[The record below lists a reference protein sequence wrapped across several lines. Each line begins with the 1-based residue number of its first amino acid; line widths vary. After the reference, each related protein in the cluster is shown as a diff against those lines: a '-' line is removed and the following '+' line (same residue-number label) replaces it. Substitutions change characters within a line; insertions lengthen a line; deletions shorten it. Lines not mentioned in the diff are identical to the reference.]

1 MVLSCRVSEYAAEA
15 PGGGVHSTHIVWYIT
30 PFVCPVIGSTAGVSE
45 NHEFMWNE
53 PTCATFNVP
62 TPRFVTSSALE
73 LDVCTLLNVMVDDTL
88 GVDVKLDADEH
99 ISVKT
104 TKGCDTS
111 LVKSTS
117 ESMNDCGAPT
127 GGVHLI
133 EMLTDPA
140 ANVSPDIG
148 RPDCTLNHEPGVKL
162 DDCTACSVPVPPF
175 DTMIVAAAVDV
186 TLPKSMVLGLGDENI
201 GDGTAEHTSE

>member
-1 MVLSCRVSEYAAEA
+1 VLSCRVSEYVPDA
-15 PGGGVHSTHIVWYIT
+15 PGGGVHSTNIVVWCIT
-30 PFVCPVIGSTAGVSE
+30 PLVCPVIGSTAGVSE
-45 NHEFMWNE
+45 NHELMRSE
-53 PTCATFNVP
+53 PTCTTFNDP

-88 GVDVKLDADEH
+88 GVDVKLDADEQ
-99 ISVKT
+99 INVNVT
-104 TKGCDTS
+104 DARDAS
-111 LVKSTS
+111 LVESTS
-117 ESMNDCGAPT
+117 ESVNDCGAPI
-127 GGVHLI
+127 GGSHLI

-162 DDCTACSVPVPPF
+162 DDCTACSIPVPPF

-201 GDGTAEHTSE
+201 GDGAAEHTSE

>member
-1 MVLSCRVSEYAAEA
+1 LVLSCRVSEYAAEA

-30 PFVCPVIGSTAGVSE
+30 PFVCPVIGSTVGVRE
-45 NHEFMWNE
+45 NHEFTRNE
-53 PTCATFNVP
+53 LACATFNDP
-62 TPRFVTSSALE
+62 TPRFVTSSALV

-88 GVDVKLDADEH
+88 GIDVKLDADEH
-99 ISVKT
+99 INVKT

-117 ESMNDCGAPT
+117 ESVNECGAPT

-140 ANVSPDIG
+140 AGASPDIG
-148 RPDCTLNHEPGVKL
+148 RPDCTLNHDPGVNVE
-162 DDCTACSVPVPPF
+162 DCDTCSIPVPPF
-175 DTMIVAAAVDV
+175 DTTIVAAALDV
-186 TLPKSMVLGLGDENI
+186 TLPKSVVLGLGDEKV